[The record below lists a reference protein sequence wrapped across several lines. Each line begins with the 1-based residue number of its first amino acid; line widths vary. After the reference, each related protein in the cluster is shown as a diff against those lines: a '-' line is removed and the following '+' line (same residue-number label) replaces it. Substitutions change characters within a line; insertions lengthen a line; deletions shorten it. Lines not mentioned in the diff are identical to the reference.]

1 MKLEQ
6 YVKLRDKLTRAED
19 KLLRATR
26 AWDKA
31 RAACRRA
38 EKALDK
44 DFNRRSEIG
53 GSHDIRD
60 MMQEPISEPINLMI
74 LDDDISELADRRSK
88 RQVVSCLECQSMP
101 CCCL

>member
-1 MKLEQ
+1 MKPEQ

-53 GSHDIRD
+53 GSNDIRD
-60 MMQEPISEPINLMI
+60 FLDEPISEPIHGKELKKAFKQIEKMVA
-74 LDDDISELADRRSK
+74 DIDRIVPHK
-88 RQVVSCLECQSMP
+88 E
-101 CCCL
+101 